1 MAKSTRSFPALF
13 VVALILSVAAAA
25 ATPTLDCVC
34 HNETVGLSVI
44 GHADAA
50 SNNDLPVGAR
60 RLLPGLESVAGRV
73 PRAAGVYHAVPGD
86 RVHAMLVPPPTRFSM
101 PTSGRVWTDDPR
113 VLTQASPRGPPS
125 V

>member
-1 MAKSTRSFPALF
+1 MAKSTRSFPAFF

-34 HNETVGLSVI
+34 HSEAAGLSVI
-44 GHADAA
+44 DHADAA

-60 RLLPGLESVAGRV
+60 RLLPGLEGVAGRV
-73 PRAAGVYHAVPGD
+73 HRAAGVYHWVLGD
-86 RVHAMLVPPPTRFSM
+86 HVHAMRVPPPTRFSM
-101 PTSGRVWTDDPR
+101 PTSGRSWIDDPR